1 MVAVRFQAKT
11 RQKLT
16 VVVPIWQGRLQRI
29 LFDVA
34 LPKRQVAISYA
45 IGKADPVALEIDTLG
60 TGTVEESILCRAV
73 LDVFNL
79 RPAAIIEKLKL
90 TDVIYAD
97 TATYGHFRYGL
108 SSGNF

>member
-1 MVAVRFQAKT
+1 M
-11 RQKLT
+11 
-16 VVVPIWQGRLQRI
+16 
-29 LFDVA
+29 
-34 LPKRQVAISYA
+34 
-45 IGKADPVALEIDTLG
+45 
-60 TGTVEESILCRAV
+60 

-108 SSGNF
+108 STWEFLDCYTELREAVTNMLIEKKNTKDLIPATYNPRKDLKPGDAEYDKLKRSIEQLVM